1 MENEKEPG
9 KKILVETIDC
19 TPTWAGILPVYLQIL
34 TDPKSKI
41 DGLSAARREMQ
52 RMAKAADSFNELRKE
67 LERTENEAIEAMSV
81 LLTIIDNPLMAVD
94 HNNGKILKEIRQLV
108 KEYRDAKKAKDSKT
122 GN

>member
-19 TPTWAGILPVYLQIL
+19 TPTWAGILPIYFQIL
-34 TDPKSKI
+34 TDPKSKQ
-41 DGLSAARREMQ
+41 DGVDAGKRELQ

-67 LERTENEAIEAMSV
+67 LERTEDEAIEAMGV
-81 LLTIIDNPLMAVD
+81 LLAIIDNPKLSVSE
-94 HNNGKILKEIRQLV
+94 HNAKILSEVRQLV
-108 KEYRDAKKAKDSKT
+108 KEHNDAKKAKDAKA